1 MLNIKFKMSDV
12 HRGFSLVEVM
22 LAVAIFSLIVS
33 VFVGALIYAQQSVAS
48 FGSHAKA
55 SFLAEEGLE
64 AARNIRDAGFS
75 NLTDGTYGLAIS
87 GGQWVFF
94 GSSDTTD
101 NFTRTITI
109 STIDPERKQ
118 VSSNVFWQ
126 ENPQRTGSVALITY
140 LDNWAAVAASDYDTA
155 CALCCKARQYSG
167 GNYYSG
173 GICRKNQN
181 YCQDN
186 GEIKVGN
193 CSKHCPPHVCCCRP

>member
-1 MLNIKFKMSDV
+1 MLNIKFKISDV
-12 HRGFSLVEVM
+12 RRGFSLVEVM

-48 FGSHAKA
+48 FGGRTKA
-55 SFLAEEGLE
+55 AFLAEEGLE

-87 GGQWVFF
+87 GGQWVFS

-101 NFTRTITI
+101 NFTRAITI

-126 ENPQRTGSVALITY
+126 ENPQRTGSVTLITY
-140 LDNWAAVAASDYDTA
+140 LNNWAAVAASDYDTR
-155 CALCCKARQYSG
+155 CALCCKARQYSEG
-167 GNYYSG
+167 TYYSG

-193 CSKHCPPHVCCCRP
+193 CSKNCPPHVCCCRP